1 MSAMETNV
9 KVLGWLYI
17 VLGILGVIIGAIVL
31 FVLLGAGIV
40 AQDGEAMAILFIVGV
55 GVAGLMAVLSLP
67 GIVTGVGLLKYRSW
81 ARVLAIIL
89 GAINLSAFPVGT
101 VLGVYSLIVMLNDGT
116 SALFAKR

>member
-31 FVLLGAGIV
+31 FILLGTGIV

-55 GVAGLMAVLSLP
+55 IVAGLMTVLSLP
-67 GIVTGVGLLKYRSW
+67 GIVTGWGCSSIRVGRACSPSSW
-81 ARVLAIIL
+81 ARSIYRPSRWARCWASI
-89 GAINLSAFPVGT
+89 
-101 VLGVYSLIVMLNDGT
+101 
-116 SALFAKR
+116 R

>member
-1 MSAMETNV
+1 MNAMETNV

-31 FVLLGAGIV
+31 FVLLGTGIV

-55 GVAGLMAVLSLP
+55 GGAGLMAVLSLP
-67 GIVTGVGLLKYRSW
+67 GIVTGVGLLKYQSW

-89 GAINLSAFPVGT
+89 GAINLPAFPIGT
-101 VLGVYSLIVMLNDGT
+101 VLGAYSLIVMLSDET
-116 SALFAKR
+116 SALFANR

>member
-1 MSAMETNV
+1 M
-9 KVLGWLYI
+9 YI

-31 FVLLGAGIV
+31 FVLLGTGIV
-40 AQDGEAMAILFIVGV
+40 AKDGEAMAILFIVGV
-55 GVAGLMAVLSLP
+55 GIAGLMAVLSLP

-101 VLGVYSLIVMLNDGT
+101 VLGVYSLIVMLNDET

>member
-1 MSAMETNV
+1 
-9 KVLGWLYI
+9 
-17 VLGILGVIIGAIVL
+17 LGVIIGAIVL
-31 FVLLGAGIV
+31 FILLGTGIV

-55 GVAGLMAVLSLP
+55 GIAGLMTVLSLP
-67 GIVTGVGLLKYRSW
+67 GIVTGMGLLKYQSW

-101 VLGVYSLIVMLNDGT
+101 VLGVYSLIVMLNDET

>member
-31 FVLLGAGIV
+31 FILLGTGIV

-55 GVAGLMAVLSLP
+55 GIAGLMTVLSLP
-67 GIVTGVGLLKYRSW
+67 GIVTGMGLLKYQSW

-101 VLGVYSLIVMLNDGT
+101 VLGVYSLIVMLNDET